1 MVPDDEQTMPDDS
14 DDGIGTVT
22 DGSSGPGFDEASLYT
37 VVRDA
42 VEDALLDVI
51 GTLLLVG
58 VAFVLVV
65 AGGQVLLQSGS
76 LAGVAVGVGLLS
88 VGLYIGAAT
97 LELVPPIREW
107 V

>member
-1 MVPDDEQTMPDDS
+1 MVPDSPRQPSGDDAAS
-14 DDGIGTVT
+14 GRDDRTVAE
-22 DGSSGPGFDEASLYT
+22 FDDAKLYT

-42 VEDALLDVI
+42 VKDALLDVV

-65 AGGQVLLQSGS
+65 AGAQALLQSAS
-76 LAGVAVGVGLLS
+76 LLPAAVGLLFVV
-88 VGLYIGAAT
+88 VGLYVAAAT